1 MLRQVHYG
9 QVVIEIERQVRWVK
23 VSLSRS
29 EVKVGWIY
37 GTLVEKV
44 PQSDDIGLLSSLH
57 TLHEWIFKEIE
68 SIEAR

>member
-44 PQSDDIGLLSSLH
+44 PQNDDIGLLGSIH
-57 TLHEWIFKEIE
+57 TLHEWIFQEIE
-68 SIEAR
+68 SIEGR